1 MKKLVSLSN
10 DLKAKCLAPAS
21 AVAELWLEPLKI
33 AGQACTSRT
42 PREEAKHQIP
52 QRHWKK

>member
-1 MKKLVSLSN
+1 M
-10 DLKAKCLAPAS
+10 P
-21 AVAELWLEPLKI
+21 VAELWLEPLKN

-42 PREEAKHQIP
+42 PLKEAKSQFL